1 MFNFNEF
8 VKAYEKIQPE
18 MNVIRAIVDARTS
31 QIEDV
36 KEERI
41 KKRYEECKGSNQ
53 SADRSGCT

>member
-1 MFNFNEF
+1 
-8 VKAYEKIQPE
+8 

-41 KKRYEECKGSNQ
+41 KKRYGECKESDQ